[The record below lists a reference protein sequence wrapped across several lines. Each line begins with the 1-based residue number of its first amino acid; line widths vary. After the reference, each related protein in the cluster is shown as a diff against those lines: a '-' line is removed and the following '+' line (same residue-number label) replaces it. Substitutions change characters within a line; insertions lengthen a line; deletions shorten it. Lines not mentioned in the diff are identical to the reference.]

1 MAVLRRPDVFHA
13 GVAGAPVSEW
23 RDYDTHY
30 TERFLGLPEAEDAAD
45 GAYRRSSVLT
55 FASAEPT
62 PGETLRPLLIVH
74 GTADDNVY
82 FSHAIKLSDALF
94 RAGRP
99 HEFLPLAGFTHMV
112 PEPAVSRRLQAR
124 IIDFFRANLR

>member
-1 MAVLRRPDVFHA
+1 
-13 GVAGAPVSEW
+13 
-23 RDYDTHY
+23 
-30 TERFLGLPEAEDAAD
+30 
-45 GAYRRSSVLT
+45 
-55 FASAEPT
+55 
-62 PGETLRPLLIVH
+62 VH

-124 IIDFFRANLR
+124 IIDFFRTNLR